1 MSLLSIN
8 PAVSYHPA
16 FQSRS
21 VNPHKDKAYIDPK
34 TGEATTWQPG
44 LYDPEAQE
52 KAKKRKKALVT
63 TLVLA
68 VGAAAVWF
76 FTKGKGRPYADKLMK
91 KAKPYMDKAVDT
103 LKKGWNK
110 VKNFFGFG
118 KKAPATPTPTPTPT
132 PTVTPAVVAN
142 DVQAQVVRNIN
153 TSGVNAG
160 ARNLVDEA
168 AAGTVTRAEQA
179 AYDKAIA
186 YVAPTKA
193 EQVAID
199 ANNALVRQVQSK
211 ANSIGEIATVTSR
224 KPKAPKK
231 VRKQKVVTPEVRA
244 QQMQQDFANM
254 ERQAARAA
262 EIKPAPQ
269 KIPTSAEIFA
279 QQEAEAAR
287 MAAEEAEM
295 LASLGF

>member
-1 MSLLSIN
+1 MSSLSIN
-8 PAVSYHPA
+8 SAASYYPA
-16 FQSRS
+16 FQARS
-21 VNPHKDKAYIDPK
+21 VNPKKDKAYIDPQ
-34 TGEATTWQPG
+34 TGELTTWKPG

-52 KAKKRKKALVT
+52 KANKRKKALLT

-76 FTKGKGRPYADKLMK
+76 FTKGKGRPYADKLLK
-91 KAKPYMDKAVDT
+91 KAKPYMDKAVET
-103 LKKGWNK
+103 LKKGWDK

-118 KKAPATPTPTPTPT
+118 KKATQAPTPTQTPTP
-132 PTVTPAVVAN
+132 TPAVVAN
-142 DVQAQVVRNIN
+142 DVEAQVVRNIN

-160 ARNLVDEA
+160 SRKLVEEA
-168 AAGTVTRAEQA
+168 AAGTVTKAEQA

-186 YVAPTKA
+186 YVAPTTA
-193 EQVAID
+193 ERAAID
-199 ANNALVRQVQSK
+199 ANNALVRQAQSK
-211 ANSIGEIATVTSR
+211 ANSIGEIATIT
-224 KPKAPKK
+224 PQKARTPKK
-231 VRKQKVVTPEVRA
+231 VRKPKVVTPEVRA
-244 QQMQQDFANM
+244 QQIQQDFAAM
-254 ERQAARAA
+254 EKQAARAA
-262 EIKPAPQ
+262 EIKPTP